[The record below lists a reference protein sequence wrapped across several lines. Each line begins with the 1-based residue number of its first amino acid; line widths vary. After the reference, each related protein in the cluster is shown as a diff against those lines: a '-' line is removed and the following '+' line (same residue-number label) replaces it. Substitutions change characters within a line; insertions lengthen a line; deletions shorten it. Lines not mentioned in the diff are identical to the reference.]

1 MCIVRSAQMAGENQQ
16 RGSECLPHL
25 GFGEM
30 EAKKIFFREFRVHKE
45 TDYLIRADR
54 KHIVQNFSL

>member
-1 MCIVRSAQMAGENQQ
+1 MAGENQQ